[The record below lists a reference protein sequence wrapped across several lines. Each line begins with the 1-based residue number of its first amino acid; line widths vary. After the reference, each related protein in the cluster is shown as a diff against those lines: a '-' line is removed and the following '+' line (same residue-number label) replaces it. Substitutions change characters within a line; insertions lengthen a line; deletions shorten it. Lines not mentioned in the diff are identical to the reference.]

1 MWLNQGCTY
10 FSSAELTAAF
20 FILLK
25 ILTSKKKKKKEILTS
40 KKFSVLNFFLRVEVG
55 KGFGRLVLLKTAL

>member
-1 MWLNQGCTY
+1 MWLNQGYTY
-10 FSSAELTAAF
+10 FNSAELTAAF

-25 ILTSKKKKKKEILTS
+25 ILTSKKKKEILTS